1 MCSCPLRFSFYVN
14 SGNRPNQSDMAIV
27 YATMR
32 LSEVVEE
39 HPSLIPVINR
49 FGIRLGL
56 GDKSVRT
63 LCEEHALD
71 TDFLLTILNTYLN
84 EEYFPEK
91 KLQTFHISLLIDY
104 LTKTNQDYLRY
115 QLPNIER
122 QLGYFIQQSPQGN
135 QSLALL
141 GRFFAS
147 FKAKLIARI
156 QEDEERRFPYCHQ
169 LMKGH
174 LSSELAKGPQQ
185 PTDHPTDDPI
195 EALLEDLK
203 SIMVKHL
210 TGAFD
215 DNLCYAVLFAICS
228 LEKDIKQHNRIR
240 YRILLPMIT
249 SMEQSCAETRR

>member
-1 MCSCPLRFSFYVN
+1 
-14 SGNRPNQSDMAIV
+14 MAIV
-27 YATMR
+27 YANMR

-56 GDKSVRT
+56 GDKSMRT

-91 KLQTFHISLLIDY
+91 KLQTFQISQLIDY

-122 QLGYFIQQSPQGN
+122 HLGYFIQQSPQGN

-147 FKAKLIARI
+147 FKAELTARI
-156 QEDEERRFPYCHQ
+156 REDEERRFPYCQQ
-169 LMKGH
+169 LMKGNPMA
-174 LSSELAKGPQQ
+174 ELPKDLQQ
-185 PTDHPTDDPI
+185 TDQSVDDSI
-195 EALLEDLK
+195 EALLADLK

-249 SMEQSCAETRR
+249 TMEQSCAETRK

>member
-1 MCSCPLRFSFYVN
+1 
-14 SGNRPNQSDMAIV
+14 MAIV

-122 QLGYFIQQSPQGN
+122 HLGYFIQQSPQGN

-174 LSSELAKGPQQ
+174 LSSEFAKGLQQ
-185 PTDHPTDDPI
+185 PADQPTDDPI

>member
-1 MCSCPLRFSFYVN
+1 
-14 SGNRPNQSDMAIV
+14 MAIV

-122 QLGYFIQQSPQGN
+122 HLGYFIQQSPQGN

-169 LMKGH
+169 LMKGN
-174 LSSELAKGPQQ
+174 LSSEFAKGLQQ
-185 PTDHPTDDPI
+185 PADQPTDDPT

>member
-1 MCSCPLRFSFYVN
+1 
-14 SGNRPNQSDMAIV
+14 MAIV
-27 YATMR
+27 YANMK

-71 TDFLLTILNTYLN
+71 TDFLLTILNTFLN
-84 EEYFPEK
+84 EEYFPEQ
-91 KLQTFHISLLIDY
+91 KLQTFHISQLIDY
-104 LTKTNQDYLRY
+104 LTLTNQAYLRY

-122 QLGYFIQQSPQGN
+122 HLDSFIQQSDPGN

-147 FKAKLIARI
+147 FKAELTARI
-156 QEDEERRFPYCHQ
+156 QQDEQEWFPYCRRCTAGANASPSAEQ
-169 LMKGH
+169 LQ
-174 LSSELAKGPQQ
+174 AQQ
-185 PTDHPTDDPI
+185 PSEDAI
-195 EALLEDLK
+195 EPLLADLK

-210 TGAFD
+210 TGQFN
-215 DNLCYAVLFAICS
+215 DNLCYAVFFAICS

-240 YRILLPMIT
+240 YRILLPLVNPKK
-249 SMEQSCAETRR
+249 

>member
-1 MCSCPLRFSFYVN
+1 
-14 SGNRPNQSDMAIV
+14 MAIV

-122 QLGYFIQQSPQGN
+122 HLGYFIQQSPQGN

-174 LSSELAKGPQQ
+174 LSSELAKDPQQ
-185 PTDHPTDDPI
+185 PTDHPTEDPI

>member
-1 MCSCPLRFSFYVN
+1 
-14 SGNRPNQSDMAIV
+14 MAIV

-122 QLGYFIQQSPQGN
+122 HLGYFIQQSPQGN

-141 GRFFAS
+141 GRFFTS

-174 LSSELAKGPQQ
+174 LSSELAKPQQ

>member
-1 MCSCPLRFSFYVN
+1 
-14 SGNRPNQSDMAIV
+14 MAIV

-32 LSEVVEE
+32 LIEVVEE

-122 QLGYFIQQSPQGN
+122 HLGYFIQQSPQGN

-174 LSSELAKGPQQ
+174 LSSEFAKGLQQ
-185 PTDHPTDDPI
+185 PADHPTEDPI

>member
-1 MCSCPLRFSFYVN
+1 
-14 SGNRPNQSDMAIV
+14 MAIV

-122 QLGYFIQQSPQGN
+122 HLGYFIQQSPQGN

-169 LMKGH
+169 LMKDH